1 MAEFRIPIRILY
13 GNGTL
18 EHISGL
24 RGDRMLLVHDC
35 EAACRIAQKQA
46 RHTGMHIRVFSVPEG
61 PVDGPTVLEGAK
73 ALMEFKPGWI
83 IAIGGHAAMDC
94 AKLMRI
100 FYERPDLTPDDL
112 VRSDIPRMKLGRTRL
127 IAVPTLGSN
136 GGEATGYAAL
146 WNPRECLE
154 QVIYCPGLM
163 PHAAIIDPL
172 LLNALPHTHTGEA
185 VLSALALS
193 VEAAVSPEGSF
204 FSRPFAMQAMHTIIS
219 STIAFSCLPFP
230 SEPLLNAQIL
240 SGIAHYNASPG
251 LCSAM
256 VHGSTGLFGCVSFG
270 TLCAVYLPAI
280 IRRSTGQ
287 YSEGYAAIASE
298 LGLKDTPEALA
309 ALIEEYADM
318 LGLPLKLCEL
328 ERDKN
333 AFLKKLPRL
342 TARVAQCGEVAQI
355 IPDDTQKKVEELFR
369 HAYSK

>member
-13 GNGTL
+13 GDGTL

-46 RHTGMHIRVFSVPEG
+46 RRTGMHIRVFSVPEG

-256 VHGSTGLFGCVSFG
+256 VHGSMGLFGCVSFG

-333 AFLKKLPRL
+333 AFLKKLPALR
-342 TARVAQCGEVAQI
+342 RG
-355 IPDDTQKKVEELFR
+355 
-369 HAYSK
+369 

>member
-13 GNGTL
+13 GDGTL

-46 RHTGMHIRVFSVPEG
+46 RRTGMHIRVFSVPEG

-146 WNPRECLE
+146 WNPRRHNRPAAAQRLTSHPYRRSSIVRTGAFRGDGRLSRR
-154 QVIYCPGLM
+154 QLFQPPLRNAG
-163 PHAAIIDPL
+163 HAYH
-172 LLNALPHTHTGEA
+172 NKQHHR
-185 VLSALALS
+185 V
-193 VEAAVSPEGSF
+193 F
-204 FSRPFAMQAMHTIIS
+204 
-219 STIAFSCLPFP
+219 
-230 SEPLLNAQIL
+230 
-240 SGIAHYNASPG
+240 
-251 LCSAM
+251 
-256 VHGSTGLFGCVSFG
+256 
-270 TLCAVYLPAI
+270 LPAI
-280 IRRSTGQ
+280 SIRAAAQRPDTQRHSPLQRLPRPLLCNGSRVYGAVWLCILRDALRRVPSCHNTAFNRPILRGLRRHSVGAG
-287 YSEGYAAIASE
+287 SEGYSRGSCCA
-298 LGLKDTPEALA
+298 
-309 ALIEEYADM
+309 
-318 LGLPLKLCEL
+318 
-328 ERDKN
+328 
-333 AFLKKLPRL
+333 
-342 TARVAQCGEVAQI
+342 
-355 IPDDTQKKVEELFR
+355 
-369 HAYSK
+369 H

>member
-35 EAACRIAQKQA
+35 EAACGIARRQA
-46 RHTGMHIRVFSVPEG
+46 ARTGMHIRVFGVPEG
-61 PVDGPTVLEGAK
+61 PVGRTAVLEGTK

-83 IAIGGHAAMDC
+83 IAIGGCAAMDC

-100 FYERPDLTPDDL
+100 FYERPDLAPEDL
-112 VRSDIPRMKLGRTRL
+112 ARSDIPRMKLGRTRL

-146 WNPRECLE
+146 WDPGEGLE

-163 PHAAIIDPL
+163 PHAAIIDPA
-172 LLNALPHTHTGEA
+172 LLNALPRAHVGEA

-193 VEAAVSPEGSF
+193 VEAAISPEGSF
-204 FSRPFAMQAMHTIIS
+204 FSRPFAMQAMHTVID
-219 STIAFSCLPFP
+219 STVAFSCLPFP

-256 VHGSTGLFGCVSFG
+256 AHGSMGLFGCASFG
-270 TLCAVYLPAI
+270 ALCAAYLPAI
-280 IRRSTGQ
+280 IRGA
-287 YSEGYAAIASE
+287 EGRCAEGCAAIASE
-298 LGLKDTPEALA
+298 LGLKGTPEALA
-309 ALIEEYADM
+309 ELIEEYADM

-342 TARVAQCGEVAQI
+342 AARVAQCGEVAKL

-369 HAYSK
+369 RAYFK

>member
-13 GNGTL
+13 GDGTL

-46 RHTGMHIRVFSVPEG
+46 RRTGMHIRVFSVPEG

-204 FSRPFAMQAMHTIIS
+204 FSRPS
-219 STIAFSCLPFP
+219 
-230 SEPLLNAQIL
+230 
-240 SGIAHYNASPG
+240 
-251 LCSAM
+251 
-256 VHGSTGLFGCVSFG
+256 
-270 TLCAVYLPAI
+270 
-280 IRRSTGQ
+280 
-287 YSEGYAAIASE
+287 
-298 LGLKDTPEALA
+298 
-309 ALIEEYADM
+309 
-318 LGLPLKLCEL
+318 
-328 ERDKN
+328 
-333 AFLKKLPRL
+333 
-342 TARVAQCGEVAQI
+342 QCRPC
-355 IPDDTQKKVEELFR
+355 IP
-369 HAYSK
+369 